1 MWHGCPRCVIDK
13 EQSAMGYGAL
23 PTLCS
28 HHVHQPEIFFM
39 RRLFI
44 LAGIAAGMLLGFF
57 AGANA

>member
-1 MWHGCPRCVIDK
+1 
-13 EQSAMGYGAL
+13 MGYGAL